1 MYCRSQNFQ
10 MFAGDDLRIIVPVV
24 DERTREPIDISQATS
39 IKWSMARTVGAT
51 TPVLEKELDNGIT
64 INNPTSFFFDI
75 TNVESSDLTGNYY
88 HEAEVITSQGYVY
101 TVLSGRA
108 YVQKTLI

>member
-39 IKWSMARTVGAT
+39 IKWSLARSVSSPAII
-51 TPVLEKELDNGIT
+51 EKTLDDGIT
-64 INNPTSFFFDI
+64 VNTPTSFLFDI
-75 TNVESSDLTGNYY
+75 TNSESDPLQGAYH
-88 HEAEVITSQGYVY
+88 HEAEVVTSQGFVY
-101 TVLSGRA
+101 TVMSGR
-108 YVQKTLI
+108 VTVNRTLI

>member
-39 IKWSMARTVGAT
+39 IKWSVARTVGS
-51 TPVLEKELDNGIT
+51 TPILTKELDNGIT
-64 INNPTSFFFDI
+64 INNSTSFFFDI
-75 TNVESSDLTGNYY
+75 TNIESSDLTGAYY

-108 YVQKTLI
+108 YVQWTLI